1 VKERIVDPVSQE
13 INRQVGQQLGLAM
26 MDAIAVR
33 VRNVARA
40 DRNRSRRAVPV
51 VRCGAA
57 ARRRGRGE
65 AGGADAGGLMDATP
79 ALDPLAVKG
88 IAGILGGSVALTLDP
103 PKTRAD
109 LARRLF
115 VSAVCGVVF
124 PGPTLRYFGLALVD
138 PATKLP
144 DYESILAV
152 GVLWGIAGWFV
163 LGLIVRFFTNRRDK
177 DILDAARDVKDAAAG
192 KDKQ

>member
-1 VKERIVDPVSQE
+1 
-13 INRQVGQQLGLAM
+13 
-26 MDAIAVR
+26 
-33 VRNVARA
+33 
-40 DRNRSRRAVPV
+40 
-51 VRCGAA
+51 
-57 ARRRGRGE
+57 
-65 AGGADAGGLMDATP
+65 MDATP